1 MTTTAENHQFSPE
14 KLGEYTVIQD
24 IAEGTFGKVKMAT
37 HTITGHK
44 VAMKYISKAV
54 IQREKTKTRVKR
66 EFEYMRTLQHPHIIK
81 LYEVISTPTDIIFVL
96 EYAGGELFNYIV
108 ANGRMDEPRARRFF
122 QQIISGI
129 EYSHRLKI
137 VHRDLKPENVLLDDD
152 LNVKI
157 ADFGLSNEISDGD
170 FLTTSCGS
178 PNYAAPEVIRGGVYA
193 GPEID
198 VWSSGVIL
206 YVMLCGRLPF
216 EDDDVQVLFSKISQG
231 NFHMPPYL
239 STDAKNLISSMLA
252 VDPVKRITVPEITQH
267 PFFTTDLPR
276 YLTPL
281 PPPPGP
287 VLGMLSS
294 LVTPPKQ
301 LDFEIIEG
309 LGRIEEDVVE
319 ELANSMVGV
328 DKDEVWECLRRDDGV
343 QGNAVKVAYMLLRDK
358 KRLGK
363 DLAEFAEAERDA
375 QLAAMDPRNAI
386 SPAVLSPVGA
396 VELEENPFEV
406 EFNAE
411 YESDDQES
419 DELDFISP
427 PLPSSSLPT
436 SPSSLN
442 NNNSGGPPQFAVL
455 NSSLPEQL
463 PEQHHLTSYVS
474 AKRSRGER
482 SEGGAGSGTTSHS
495 QSHSA
500 HREKKHKTKW
510 HFGIRSRSPPME
522 VMLEIYR
529 TLRTLGMEW
538 KEKKSLGGL
547 GGVRARE
554 ARAAMARGEVVG
566 SPSANGIAN
575 GTVNGSANGSS
586 NPPRVVERTP
596 HLDGSGPVDLKAASS
611 IYHVETRARVQDVVV
626 LMNLQL
632 YMVDSI
638 NYLVDFHHKKTYKA
652 STEPGAGRWDMA
664 VFDPVFTAQESGA
677 YIGSGLGGLGSG
689 SDSGRS
695 IKDGVV
701 GAQAP
706 GQGGSGMVGSR
717 EDEVVSPFVF
727 MDVACR
733 LILELAGG
741 GE

>member
-1 MTTTAENHQFSPE
+1 MTDLSSTFPAS
-14 KLGEYTVIQD
+14 KLGEYTVIRD

-44 VAMKYISKAV
+44 VAMKYISKAE
-54 IQREKTKTRVKR
+54 IHREKTKTRVRR
-66 EFEYMRTLQHPHIIK
+66 EFEYMRTLRHPHIVK
-81 LYEVISTPTDIIFVL
+81 LYSLVSLFFHLVILAEFQLFPNSYEVISTPSDIIFVL

-108 ANGRMDEPRARRFF
+108 HNGRLPESRARRFF

-231 NFHMPPYL
+231 NFHLPSYL
-239 STDAKNLISSMLA
+239 SLDARNLIIAMLV
-252 VDPVKRITVPEITQH
+252 VDPLKRITVPEITQH
-267 PFFTTDLPR
+267 PFFTTNLPR

-281 PPPPGP
+281 PNPGP
-287 VLGMLSS
+287 VLGTLSS
-294 LVTPPKQ
+294 LVTPPKA
-301 LDFEIIEG
+301 LDYEIIDG

-319 ELANSMVGV
+319 DLTNRLVGV
-328 DKDEVWECLRRDDGV
+328 DKDDVWECLRRDDGV
-343 QGNAVKVAYMLLRDK
+343 QGNAVKVAYLLLRDK
-358 KRLGK
+358 GRLGK
-363 DLAEFAEAERDA
+363 DLAQFAEQERDA
-375 QLAAMDPRNAI
+375 QLAAMDPRNA
-386 SPAVLSPVGA
+386 LSPGA
-396 VELEENPFEV
+396 LSPGGNDLEENPFDA
-406 EFNAE
+406 EFNDE
-411 YESDDQES
+411 YDEDEVGDDG
-419 DELDFISP
+419 LDFTSLP
-427 PLPSSSLPT
+427 PLD
-436 SPSSLN
+436 N
-442 NNNSGGPPQFAVL
+442 NPESNNFAVL
-455 NSSLPEQL
+455 NSSLPDQQ
-463 PEQHHLTSYVS
+463 PEQHHLTSYMS
-474 AKRSRGER
+474 ARR
-482 SEGGAGSGTTSHS
+482 SGT
-495 QSHSA
+495 
-500 HREKKHKTKW
+500 REKKHRTKW

-529 TLRTLGMEW
+529 TLKTLGMEW
-538 KEKKSLGGL
+538 KEKRNLGGL
-547 GGVRARE
+547 GDIMPRRRGMAIERARE
-554 ARAAMARGEVVG
+554 
-566 SPSANGIAN
+566 
-575 GTVNGSANGSS
+575 
-586 NPPRVVERTP
+586 
-596 HLDGSGPVDLKAASS
+596 LDGSGYVDLKAAAGV
-611 IYHVETRARVQDVVV
+611 YFVETRARVQDVVV

-652 STEPGAGRWDMA
+652 STEPEAGRFDMA
-664 VFDPVFTAQESGA
+664 VYDSTLSDACSESN
-677 YIGSGLGGLGSG
+677 
-689 SDSGRS
+689 RS
-695 IKDGVV
+695 LNKDGN
-701 GAQAP
+701 GP
-706 GQGGSGMVGSR
+706 K

-727 MDVACR
+727 MDIACR

-741 GE
+741 GGE

>member
-1 MTTTAENHQFSPE
+1 MADNHPKFSPE

-66 EFEYMRTLQHPHIIK
+66 EFEYMRTLRHPHIIK

-231 NFHMPPYL
+231 NFHMPSYL
-239 STDAKNLISSMLA
+239 SSDARNLITSMLA
-252 VDPVKRITVPEITQH
+252 VDPVKRITIPEITQH

-287 VLGMLSS
+287 VLGTLSS

-319 ELANSMVGV
+319 ELANSMAGV
-328 DKDEVWECLRRDDGV
+328 DKEDVWECLRRDDGV

-358 KRLGK
+358 RRLGK
-363 DLAEFAEAERDA
+363 DQFAEAERDA
-375 QLAAMDPRNAI
+375 ELAAMDPRNAL

-396 VELEENPFEV
+396 VDLEENPFEV

-411 YESDDQES
+411 YESDEPES

-427 PLPSSSLPT
+427 PLAPLDLTSTST
-436 SPSSLN
+436 SPSSP
-442 NNNSGGPPQFAVL
+442 SGSSQTTNKSNGPPQFAVL
-455 NSSLPEQL
+455 HSSLPEQL

-474 AKRSRGER
+474 AKRSGGRDREHHRER
-482 SEGGAGSGTTSHS
+482 DKE
-495 QSHSA
+495 
-500 HREKKHKTKW
+500 REKKHKTKW

-538 KEKKSLGGL
+538 KEKKNLGGL
-547 GGVRARE
+547 GGVKARE
-554 ARAAMARGEVVG
+554 ARLAMAREAGG
-566 SPSANGIAN
+566 AGKNAH
-575 GTVNGSANGSS
+575 
-586 NPPRVVERTP
+586 VERNRE
-596 HLDGSGPVDLKAASS
+596 LDGVGGVDLKAASS
-611 IYHVETRARVQDVVV
+611 IYFVETRARVQDVVV

-638 NYLVDFHHKKTYKA
+638 NYLVDFHHKKSYRA
-652 STEPGAGRWDMA
+652 STELGAGKFDMA
-664 VFDPVFTAQESGA
+664 VFDPIFTAQERETEMG
-677 YIGSGLGGLGSG
+677 IVPGGGGGSG
-689 SDSGRS
+689 SESGSVRS
-695 IKDGVV
+695 VKGDGMRVAAGTGAGLDGMGLGV
-701 GAQAP
+701 GE
-706 GQGGSGMVGSR
+706 
-717 EDEVVSPFVF
+717 EDVVSPFVF

-741 GE
+741 SE

>member
-1 MTTTAENHQFSPE
+1 MADSHPKLSPE
-14 KLGEYTVIQD
+14 KLGEYTVIKD

-54 IQREKTKTRVKR
+54 IQREKTKTRVRR
-66 EFEYMRTLQHPHIIK
+66 EFEYMRTLRHPHIIK

-96 EYAGGELFNYIV
+96 EFAGGELFNYIV
-108 ANGRMDEPRARRFF
+108 AHGRMDEPRARRFF

-216 EDDDVQVLFSKISQG
+216 EDDDVQVLFQKISQG
-231 NFHMPPYL
+231 NFHIPSYL
-239 STDAKNLISSMLA
+239 SQDARSLIVSMLA
-252 VDPVKRITVPEITQH
+252 VDPVKRITIPEITQH

-287 VLGMLSS
+287 VLGTLSS

-309 LGRIEEDVVE
+309 LGKIEEDVVE
-319 ELANSMVGV
+319 ELADSMTDV
-328 DKDEVWECLRRDDGV
+328 DKDDVWECLRRDDGV

-358 KRLGK
+358 RRLGK

-375 QLAAMDPRNAI
+375 QLAAMDPRNAL
-386 SPAVLSPVGA
+386 SPTILSPVGA
-396 VELEENPFEV
+396 VALEENPFEV

-411 YESDDQES
+411 YESDDPES

-427 PLPSSSLPT
+427 PLAPLDPNNFS
-436 SPSSLN
+436 SPSMTASTSNGL
-442 NNNSGGPPQFAVL
+442 PQFAVL

-474 AKRSRGER
+474 AKRSGGGGRER
-482 SEGGAGSGTTSHS
+482 E
-495 QSHSA
+495 
-500 HREKKHKTKW
+500 REKKQHKTKW

-538 KEKKSLGGL
+538 KEKKNLGGL
-547 GGVRARE
+547 GGARARE
-554 ARAAMARGEVVG
+554 ARAAMAAAAAGQ
-566 SPSANGIAN
+566 ANGIAGSN
-575 GTVNGSANGSS
+575 PGAGKGTV
-586 NPPRVVERTP
+586 ERNRE
-596 HLDGSGPVDLKAASS
+596 LDGSGGVDLKAASS
-611 IYHVETRARVQDVVV
+611 IYFVETRARVQDVVV

-638 NYLVDFHHKKTYKA
+638 NYLVDFHHKKSYRA
-652 STEPGAGRWDMA
+652 STDPEAGRFDMA
-664 VFDPVFTAQESGA
+664 VYDPIFTQQEREKDLIAAGA
-677 YIGSGLGGLGSG
+677 GAVGSVGAAGGSE
-689 SDSGRS
+689 SGRS
-695 IKDGVV
+695 LKEKE
-701 GAQAP
+701 
-706 GQGGSGMVGSR
+706 GMYVK

>member
-1 MTTTAENHQFSPE
+1 MGDSQGTHVFPPS

-37 HTITGHK
+37 HVITGHK

-54 IQREKTKTRVKR
+54 IQREKTKTRVRR
-66 EFEYMRTLQHPHIIK
+66 EYEYMRTLRHPHIIK

-108 ANGRMDEPRARRFF
+108 AHGRMPPPRARKFF

-231 NFHMPPYL
+231 TFDMPSHL
-239 STDAKNLISSMLA
+239 SHDARSLITAMLA
-252 VDPVKRITVPEITQH
+252 VDPVKRITIPEITQH

-281 PPPPGP
+281 PPAPGP
-287 VLGMLSS
+287 VLGTLSS
-294 LVTPPKQ
+294 LVTPPKV

-309 LGRIEEDVVE
+309 LGRIEEDVVD
-319 ELANSMVGV
+319 ELAHRMVGV
-328 DKDEVWECLRRDDGV
+328 EKDDIWEALRRDDGV
-343 QGNAVKVAYMLLRDK
+343 QGNAVKVAYLLLRDMR
-358 KRLGK
+358 RLGK
-363 DLAEFAEAERDA
+363 DQIYASP
-375 QLAAMDPRNAI
+375 QPRNAL
-386 SPAVLSPVGA
+386 SPTVLSPVGTD
-396 VELEENPFEV
+396 LEENPFEA

-411 YESDDQES
+411 YDDEEPSS

-427 PLPSSSLPT
+427 QPSAVTNTEPGA
-436 SPSSLN
+436 PN
-442 NNNSGGPPQFAVL
+442 FAVL
-455 NSSLPEQL
+455 NSSLPEQG
-463 PEQHHLTSYVS
+463 PEQHHLTSYFS
-474 AKRSRGER
+474 AKRS
-482 SEGGAGSGTTSHS
+482 GAPK
-495 QSHSA
+495 
-500 HREKKHKTKW
+500 EKKQHKTKW

-529 TLRTLGMEW
+529 TLKTLGMEW
-538 KEKKSLGGL
+538 KEKKNLGGL
-547 GGVRARE
+547 GGLRAKAARERGALVERARE
-554 ARAAMARGEVVG
+554 
-566 SPSANGIAN
+566 
-575 GTVNGSANGSS
+575 
-586 NPPRVVERTP
+586 
-596 HLDGSGPVDLKAASS
+596 LDGGGGVDLKAASS
-611 IYHVETRARVQDVVV
+611 IYFVETRARVQDVVV

-638 NYLVDFHHKKTYKA
+638 NYLVDFHHKKSYRA
-652 STEPGAGRWDMA
+652 SSEPGAGKFDMA
-664 VFDPVFTAQESGA
+664 VFDPILSSETSSE
-677 YIGSGLGGLGSG
+677 
-689 SDSGRS
+689 SGRS
-695 IKDGVV
+695 VKEKDGA
-701 GAQAP
+701 GA
-706 GQGGSGMVGSR
+706 VR

-741 GE
+741 SE

>member
-1 MTTTAENHQFSPE
+1 MTTPDDDFPKYSPE

-231 NFHMPPYL
+231 NFHMPTYL
-239 STDAKNLISSMLA
+239 SPDAKNLITSMLA
-252 VDPVKRITVPEITQH
+252 VDPVKRITIPEITNH

-287 VLGMLSS
+287 VLGTLSS
-294 LVTPPKQ
+294 LVAPPKQ

-319 ELANSMVGV
+319 ELANRMVGV

-375 QLAAMDPRNAI
+375 QLAAMDVRACSLSNARCLTCFQPRNAL

-411 YESDDQES
+411 YESDEPES

-427 PLPSSSLPT
+427 PLAPTDPNYDPSNPHLETLSSL
-436 SPSSLN
+436 
-442 NNNSGGPPQFAVL
+442 SGNGVDANGNPNVPPQFAVL

-474 AKRSRGER
+474 AKRSGRD
-482 SEGGAGSGTTSHS
+482 
-495 QSHSA
+495 
-500 HREKKHKTKW
+500 REKKQHKTKW

-529 TLRTLGMEW
+529 TLKTLGMEW
-538 KEKKSLGGL
+538 KEKKNLGGL
-547 GGVRARE
+547 GGVKARE
-554 ARAAMARGEVVG
+554 ARLAMQRAENAAASPNGAR
-566 SPSANGIAN
+566 
-575 GTVNGSANGSS
+575 T
-586 NPPRVVERTP
+586 VERNP
-596 HLDGSGPVDLKAASS
+596 QLDGSGGVDLKAASS
-611 IYHVETRARVQDVVV
+611 IYFVETRARVQDVVV

-638 NYLVDFHHKKTYKA
+638 NYLVDFHHKKTYRA
-652 STEPGAGRWDMA
+652 STEPGAGKWDMA
-664 VFDPVFTAQESGA
+664 VFDPIFTAQET
-677 YIGSGLGGLGSG
+677 GSE
-689 SDSGRS
+689 SGRS
-695 IKDGVV
+695 
-701 GAQAP
+701 
-706 GQGGSGMVGSR
+706 
-717 EDEVVSPFVF
+717 
-727 MDVACR
+727 
-733 LILELAGG
+733 
-741 GE
+741 